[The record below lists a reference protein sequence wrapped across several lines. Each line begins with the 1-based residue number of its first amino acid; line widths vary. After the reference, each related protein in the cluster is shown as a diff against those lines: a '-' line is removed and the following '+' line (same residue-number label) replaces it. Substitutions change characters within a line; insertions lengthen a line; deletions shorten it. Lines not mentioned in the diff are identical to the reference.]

1 MRLITTVA
9 IGMALLASVPEIH
22 AQGNGR
28 GRGRGHNKD
37 GEENQTTAAAYAS
50 IGTGDARVI
59 REWFSQPANL
69 NGLPPGL
76 AKKEQLPPG
85 LQKQLV
91 RNGQLPPGLQKKIQ
105 PLPPVLERRLTPLPE
120 GSKRFF
126 LNGSVVLLDQQRN
139 VILDIVAAF

>member
-1 MRLITTVA
+1 MRLITTVC
-9 IGMALLASVPEIH
+9 IGVALVAGVPDIH

-28 GRGRGHNKD
+28 GRGHNKEA
-37 GEENQTTAAAYAS
+37 EENQPSVQAS

-69 NGLPPGL
+69 RGLPPGL

-105 PLPPVLERRLTPLPE
+105 PVPPVLEGRLTPLPE
-120 GSKRFF
+120 GTKRFI
-126 LNGSVVLLDQQRN
+126 LNGSIVLLDQRRN
-139 VILDIVAAF
+139 LILDIVAAF

>member
-1 MRLITTVA
+1 MRMITAVW
-9 IGMALLASVPEIH
+9 IGIALLAGVPETH

-28 GRGRGHNKD
+28 GRGHNKD
-37 GEENQTTAAAYAS
+37 VQENQTTAAANAS
-50 IGTGDARVI
+50 IGTGDARLM

-69 NGLPPGL
+69 KGLPPGL

-85 LQKQLV
+85 LQKQLA

-105 PLPPVLERRLTPLPE
+105 PLPPVLERQLTPLPE
-120 GSKRFF
+120 GSKRFV

-139 VILDIVAAF
+139 IILDIVAVF

>member
-1 MRLITTVA
+1 MRLITTVC
-9 IGMALLASVPEIH
+9 IGIALLAGVPETR

-28 GRGRGHNKD
+28 GRGHNKD
-37 GEENQTTAAAYAS
+37 VQENQTTPAGHAS

-85 LQKQLV
+85 LQRQLV

-105 PLPPVLERRLTPLPE
+105 PLPPVLERQLTAVPE
-120 GSKRFF
+120 GTKRFV
-126 LNGSVVLLDQQRN
+126 LNGSIVLLNQQSN